1 MELKKKP
8 SFWARLKGAGKL
20 LFSSGYDAVKNNR
33 YRKTRGFQ
41 QILPEEE
48 ELNFYDRDSLIADL
62 MSMKRNNPIV
72 KSICLRKKTDVVGGG
87 IWPQPNHASKSFNEE
102 LSAMWRDW
110 ANQCEV
116 TGTMDMVQLQQE
128 IIAAPIITGDIG
140 INLTRDGLL
149 QLVDGTRIGDPQSAG
164 FPSPNTNP
172 DKNGVIVDKR
182 GKPLAYKVGTRVNG
196 QLTDLRKIP
205 AKQFLLFYYRM
216 RPEQWR
222 GVPRLAPC
230 VNILQD
236 VDEYSQIEMLSAK
249 VGASLSAV
257 VKRHNA
263 VQFEIANR
271 EGANEQDEVGRLE
284 QFEPG
289 SVYYLEPGEEIS
301 TIASN
306 GRPNTNGVDW
316 LKFQLRRVGAAIGI
330 PYEFLLQDIG
340 RSSFSAAQGVV
351 LQYQSSIEDD
361 QRMLINIMDKIWRW
375 RINLWVAEG
384 RLRIPSEID
393 NVYACRWQPPR
404 FRWINRSSQVD
415 SDLRYLQMGAL
426 SLDDIA
432 STFGDSADNIMRQKA
447 RNICQAKIIAEEYG
461 IEDWREL
468 MNQMQTQANVNFTD
482 LMESDSNETPYSEET
497 NDITGA

>member
-1 MELKKKP
+1 MELSKKP
-8 SFWARLKGAGKL
+8 GFWARLKGAGKL
-20 LFSSGYDAVKNNR
+20 LFSGYDAVQNNR
-33 YRKTRGFQ
+33 YRKTRGYQ
-41 QILPEEE
+41 QIRPEEE

-62 MSMKRNNPIV
+62 MGMKRNNPVV
-72 KSICLRKKTDVVGGG
+72 KSICLRKKTDVVGAG
-87 IWPQPNHASKSFNEE
+87 IWPQPNHSSKSFNDHLLE
-102 LSAMWRDW
+102 LWNDW

-116 TGTMDMVQLQQE
+116 TGTMDMTQVQQE
-128 IIAAPIITGDIG
+128 IISAPLITGDIG
-140 INLTRDGLL
+140 VNLTREGLI

-164 FPSPNTNP
+164 YPTPNANP
-172 DKNGVIVDKR
+172 DKNGVIVDKW
-182 GKPLAYKVGTRVNG
+182 GKPIAYKVGRRLNG
-196 QLTDLRKIP
+196 QLTDLKRIP

-222 GVPRLAPC
+222 GIPRLAPC

-271 EGANEQDEVGRLE
+271 EDANQQDQEGRLE

-316 LKFQLRRVGAAIGI
+316 LKFQLRRVGSAIGI

-340 RSSFSAAQGVV
+340 KSSFSAAQGVS
-351 LQYQSSIEDD
+351 LQYQASIEDD
-361 QRMLINIMDKIWRW
+361 QRMLINLLDKIWRW

-384 RLRIPSEID
+384 KLRIPPEIG
-393 NVYACRWQPPR
+393 NVYSCRWQPPR
-404 FRWINRSSQVD
+404 FRWINRSSQVQ
-415 SDLRYLQMGAL
+415 SDLAYLQMGAL

-447 RNICQAKIIAEEYG
+447 RNICQAKVIADEYG

-468 MNQMQTQANVNFTD
+468 MNQMQTMANVNFAELRD
-482 LMESDSNETPYSEET
+482 SDTNETPEDTIQDYDQPT
-497 NDITGA
+497 T